1 MTGLSL
7 LCFLGAGHTHLQEGP
22 YQAPVKRALDWLVAR
37 QLADGDL
44 RRDAANPQ
52 RAVETMYSHN
62 IATVALCEAFAMTRD
77 SKLTQPTRR
86 AVAFMVSIQANP
98 DPRRRAARARAE
110 DTSVIGWQVMAM
122 HSARRSG
129 FTVPRGAFD
138 AAAAWLDGVES
149 RSTKGRYSYSK
160 GEAASA
166 AMTAEAMFIR
176 QLLGHGNGEARMQ
189 ESAAFVLETP
199 PRWADGAPT
208 HYWYYATLAMFQHQ
222 GESWRAWTDL
232 LVPELLKHQHQSGP
246 RAGTWDPKDEWSRL
260 GGRIYQ
266 TAICTLSLE
275 VYYRY
280 KAPAASPER

>member
-1 MTGLSL
+1 
-7 LCFLGAGHTHLQEGP
+7 
-22 YQAPVKRALDWLVAR
+22 
-37 QLADGDL
+37 
-44 RRDAANPQ
+44 
-52 RAVETMYSHN
+52 MYSHN

-77 SKLTQPTRR
+77 PKLTQPTRR

-98 DPRRRAARARAE
+98 DPSRRAGRARAE

-129 FTVPRGAFD
+129 FAVPQSAFD
-138 AAAAWLDGVES
+138 AAGAWLDSVES
-149 RSTKGRYSYSK
+149 SKERGRYSYAK
-160 GEAASA
+160 GQLPSA

-176 QLLGHGNGEARMQ
+176 QLLGHGSAELRMG
-189 ESAAFVLETP
+189 ESAEFVLATP

-222 GESWRAWTDL
+222 GPLWRAWNDA
-232 LVPELLKHQHQSGP
+232 LVPELLAHQHQSGP
-246 RAGTWDPKDEWSRL
+246 AAGTWDPKDEWSRL

-280 KAPAASPER
+280 KATATQAER